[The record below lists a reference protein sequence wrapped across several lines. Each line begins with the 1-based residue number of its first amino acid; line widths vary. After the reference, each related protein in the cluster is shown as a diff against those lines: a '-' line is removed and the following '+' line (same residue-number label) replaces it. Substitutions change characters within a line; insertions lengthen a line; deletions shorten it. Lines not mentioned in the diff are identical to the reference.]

1 MAGIGLYAS
10 PYAGT
15 PAPGQ
20 GHFMSFLTTQPLLL
34 AVLIFIVPA
43 TLLAMAGPYVVRR
56 YVKLS
61 RLRTNNEVAGFKF
74 ATIGVL
80 YAVMLAFAVVV
91 VWEKFNQADGVVASE
106 AASAATVFRLA
117 GGLDPEHGGAIS
129 RAVAVY
135 LTAAVSKDWPA
146 MEQGAES
153 TEVTRALN
161 DIYVAVLK
169 PHTSTAGNSVA
180 LAAVL
185 QQLDSMSDA
194 RRERLVVANGVV
206 PDIIWVMLFVGAA
219 VTIGFTFFFGTD
231 NLFAQSMMTGALAV
245 LIFAGLLTIVA
256 IDHPFAG
263 SVKVGPEALSKV
275 IEDFANTRAP

>member
-1 MAGIGLYAS
+1 
-10 PYAGT
+10 
-15 PAPGQ
+15 
-20 GHFMSFLTTQPLLL
+20 MSFVTTQPLLL

-56 YVKLS
+56 YVMLS

-91 VWEKFNQADGVVASE
+91 VWEKFNQADSVVASE
-106 AASAATVFRLA
+106 AASAATVYRLA

-129 RAVAVY
+129 RAVTVY
-135 LTAAVSKDWPA
+135 LTVAVSKDWPA
-146 MEQGAES
+146 MEQGTES
-153 TEVTRALN
+153 AEVTEALN

-185 QQLDSMSDA
+185 QQLDSLSDA

-206 PDIIWVMLFVGAA
+206 PDIIWVVLFVGAA

-275 IEDFANTRAP
+275 LEDFAHKRAP